1 MAIPPSLA
9 SSHAWALRNDLSKL
23 RTLQFS
29 AEELSLDGNS
39 LDVATVVAVA
49 RHGLT
54 PHVKDDPEIK
64 RRVLQSTEVL
74 DRFVENGWVVYGV
87 NTGFGGSADSR
98 TEQLKR
104 LQISLLQHT
113 QSAIITS
120 TDLAH
125 GQVDKDGQ
133 SHVIPS
139 AWVKA
144 AMVIRANQNLRGHSA
159 VRVEVIQIL
168 LSLLHHDITPMV
180 PLRGTISASGDLM
193 PLSYIAG
200 TLIGDP
206 NILVTIGSGCN
217 RQVMPACEAL
227 KRCGI
232 QPVELQPKEGLGLI
246 NGTAPS
252 AALASLVIHEANQ
265 LALLAQALTAFTSE
279 CLIGNVEW
287 ANEFIHK
294 IRPHTGQ
301 VEAARNIRSF
311 LKSSD
316 FVLGLE
322 TKKRTGHGL
331 WQDRYST
338 RTAPQWIGPY
348 LEDLM
353 LAQHQIEVELNST
366 SDNPVIDIGTDGGNT
381 PGDIYSGGN
390 FQATAIT
397 SAMDKTRTALQ
408 MIGRMLFSQCSEL
421 INPAT
426 NNGLDPNLVFGDPG
440 ESYTMKG
447 IDVNMSAYMSE
458 LAALTHPVS
467 SHVQSAEMHNQGIN
481 SLAFLSGRRTMEA
494 VDVLSHM
501 CAAHLLV
508 CCQAA
513 DLRDYYERFL
523 CSIPVTRILSE
534 CDIGLDSVQVEK
546 LTTGLDDSIR
556 TWWNEANKLGHSQR
570 CSIVASRVT
579 SHVMDIIV
587 QEEIGGVSLK
597 AVMGLQEEFCRSM
610 EVWFKDITNNP
621 KIIHLNSTAA
631 HAAYLEGLGQG
642 SSLLFGLVRGK
653 LGVRFHQGLRE
664 EQSSTI
670 GTSVSRIYEAI
681 REGIVVPALMP
692 CLEEGS
698 GKSTEPGT
706 ETPVSSDASIGSVG
720 VSGRM

>member
-1 MAIPPSLA
+1 MTIPPVLA
-9 SSHAWALRNDLSKL
+9 SSHASALRNHLDKL
-23 RTLQFS
+23 RTLQS
-29 AEELSLDGNS
+29 SDAELSLDGNS

-54 PHVKDDPEIK
+54 PHLNDDPDIEMK
-64 RRVLQSTEVL
+64 VLQSTQVL
-74 DRFVENGWVVYGV
+74 DRYVEKGWVVYGV

-120 TDLAH
+120 TDLSQI
-125 GQVDKDGQ
+125 QVDKNGQ
-133 SHVIPS
+133 SHVVPS

-159 VRVEVIQIL
+159 VRIEVIELL
-168 LSLLHHDITPMV
+168 LSLLRHDITPMV

-206 NILVTIGSGCN
+206 NISVTVGSGCN
-217 RQVMPACEAL
+217 RKVMSACEAF

-265 LALLAQALTAFTSE
+265 LAVLAQALTAFTAE
-279 CLIGNVEW
+279 CLMGNVEW

-366 SDNPVIDIGTDGGNT
+366 SDNPVIDVGTGDDST

-397 SAMDKTRTALQ
+397 SAMDKTRTALH

-426 NNGLDPNLVFGDPG
+426 NNGLDPNLVFGDPD

-458 LAALTHPVS
+458 LAALVHPVS

-494 VDVLSHM
+494 IDVLSHM

-513 DLRDYYERFL
+513 DLRNYYEKL
-523 CSIPVTRILSE
+523 LSSIPFTRILKE
-534 CDIGLDSVQVEK
+534 TDIGLDSIQLKK
-546 LTTGLDDSIR
+546 LTTGLGESIR
-556 TWWNEANKLGHSQR
+556 TWWNEANKFDHTRR
-570 CSIVASRVT
+570 CSIVAGKVT
-579 SHVMDIIV
+579 AYVMDFIM
-587 QEEIGGVSLK
+587 QEEIGEVSVK
-597 AVMGLQEEFCRSM
+597 AVMGVQDEFCHITQ
-610 EVWFKDITNNP
+610 EWFKNISNP
-621 KIIHLNSTAA
+621 KIIYSNPTAA
-631 HAAYLEGLGQG
+631 HVAYIEGLGQG
-642 SSLLFGLVRGK
+642 SSLLFNLVRGK
-653 LGVRFHQGLRE
+653 LGVAFHQGLRE
-664 EQSSTI
+664 EQNSTI

-681 REGIVVPALMP
+681 REGVVVPALMP
-692 CLEEGS
+692 CLEGGHVKYRETGA
-698 GKSTEPGT
+698 
-706 ETPVSSDASIGSVG
+706 ETPVSSVTSIGSIG
-720 VSGRM
+720 VLGSM